1 MTPAELRAVVLSLPA
16 RQPITD
22 EYERWPTPSNTWYEH
37 QQQHLD
43 GWLNEY
49 NTPGAYRRTRLDGD
63 ARDFY
68 QHFRCVAGLL
78 WLAEALGID
87 QALLRDAIVD
97 VIAAGANPSSQ
108 CGAFRRRVPWT
119 MVEPLAAEQLAAL
132 PRRRGVASRILRR
145 GHADA

>member
-22 EYERWPTPSNTWYEH
+22 EYEGWPIPSKAWYKH
-37 QQQHLD
+37 QKQHLD

-49 NTPGAYRRTRLDGD
+49 NTPGAYQRARLDGD

-68 QHFRCVAGLL
+68 QRFRCVAGLL

-87 QALLRDAIVD
+87 DALLRKAVED

-108 CGAFRRRVPWT
+108 CGAFRKRVPWT
-119 MVEPLAAEQLAAL
+119 LIEPLAAETLAAL
-132 PRRRGVASRILRR
+132 PRRSGVSAVINKLRR
-145 GHADA
+145 